1 MGGLSVPILGIS
13 LQVKVVFLAAIIAK
27 VMGRCVM
34 VFVFNSIDIIKF
46 EKQFSITNSPIGLE
60 GPVYV
65 GLQQSKLTLVP
76 AKPNCVWFVA
86 LHPRV
91 SHFMWYLFPE

>member
-46 EKQFSITNSPIGLE
+46 EMQFSITNSLMGLE

-76 AKPNCVWFVA
+76 AKPKLRMVCGIS
-86 LHPRV
+86 P
-91 SHFMWYLFPE
+91 SSFPFYVVFIP